1 MELTSAFLSSSL
13 FYFRKWILLDP
24 RLKMFLY
31 FRKRN
36 FLVPRLET
44 FLYFLKK
51 CFSSISRNGTYEKNS
66 GNGTFYTAQ
75 SMKLSMKGFFSKCD
89 QIRNFLRIWSLLLK
103 KSLMENFIFC
113 LVLALRLK
121 TFLYFLKKAFLYL
134 RKIKASIPKCKNF
147 LIFSQKKKKNFL
159 ILQETETLIS
169 GSNFPSS
176 KNEKKKHS

>member
-75 SMKLSMKGFFSKCD
+75 SMKLSIKGFFSKCD

-103 KSLMENFIFC
+103 KSLMETFIFC
-113 LVLALRLK
+113 AVGDYAMN
-121 TFLYFLKKAFLYL
+121 
-134 RKIKASIPKCKNF
+134 S
-147 LIFSQKKKKNFL
+147 
-159 ILQETETLIS
+159 
-169 GSNFPSS
+169 
-176 KNEKKKHS
+176 

>member
-44 FLYFLKK
+44 SLYFLKK
-51 CFSSISRNGTYEKNS
+51 CFSSISRNGAYEKNS
-66 GNGTFYTAQ
+66 GNGTFYTTQ
-75 SMKLSMKGFFSKCD
+75 SMKFSIKGFFS
-89 QIRNFLRIWSLLLK
+89 FPLRASLLLLK
-103 KSLMENFIFC
+103 KSLLENFIFC

-121 TFLYFLKKAFLYL
+121 TFSYFLKKAFLYV

-147 LIFSQKKKKNFL
+147 LIFSQKKKLPYIAGNGNPNFR
-159 ILQETETLIS
+159 
-169 GSNFPSS
+169 
-176 KNEKKKHS
+176 K